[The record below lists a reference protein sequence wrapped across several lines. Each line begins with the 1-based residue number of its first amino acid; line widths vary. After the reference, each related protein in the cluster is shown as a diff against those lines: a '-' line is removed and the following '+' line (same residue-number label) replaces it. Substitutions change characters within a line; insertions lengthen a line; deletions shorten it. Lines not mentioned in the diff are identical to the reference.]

1 MALAPAAKRA
11 APAPENFLCET
22 HLKLAPNNELK
33 VRHCLCKENS
43 NQQTCEVEAGE
54 RYENQQDG
62 INVVAETVFQ
72 RPGSAEKTKMKQVD
86 EDDDDD
92 DDG

>member
-54 RYENQQDG
+54 RYEN
-62 INVVAETVFQ
+62 
-72 RPGSAEKTKMKQVD
+72 
-86 EDDDDD
+86 
-92 DDG
+92 